1 MVVQLLHVLA
11 ESLRFWVNLKLYYV
25 LVEIMSMLGQYTQ
38 AFNVQNNDFLVETLQ
53 NFCIDNTF

>member
-11 ESLRFWVNLKLYYV
+11 ESLRFWVNLKLYYL

-38 AFNVQNNDFLVETLQ
+38 AFNAQNNDFLVETLQ